1 VTRNNEVGVA
11 VKYAYA
17 AWRPAL
23 HILLP
28 NNSSEALTM
37 VTGTDRIR

>member
-23 HILLP
+23 HILP
-28 NNSSEALTM
+28 NNPSEALTM